1 MISVRDL
8 ALRIGKRT
16 LMQDISFELRPSEL
30 VAILGPNG
38 VGKTTLLRT
47 LAGVRCADAGAVFLA
62 GRDIAAFSLAERA
75 RAVGYMASE
84 EVLAEMMSVRDVV
97 AMGRY
102 PYHRWWQWQESRGDA
117 AAIEGALRAVQM
129 DAFAP
134 RAFATLSS
142 GERQR
147 VWLALGLAQE
157 APLLLL
163 DEPTSH
169 LDVHVAHDILRVLRQ
184 QVATGKTAVCALHD
198 LNEAAEFADRV
209 MLLGCGRMLALGSPE
224 RVLTPYLLELAY
236 GLPMESLRTPSGAL
250 RVFARPSSFVLRQAQ
265 DDT

>member
-1 MISVRDL
+1 MISGRDL
-8 ALRIGKRT
+8 ALRAGDRT
-16 LMQDISFELRPSEL
+16 LLQDVSFELRAGEL

-47 LAGVRCADAGAVFLA
+47 LAGVRRADSGAVLLNERDLA
-62 GRDIAAFSLAERA
+62 SFSIAERA
-75 RAVGYMASE
+75 RVIGYMASE

-102 PYHRWWQWQESRGDA
+102 PYHRWWQWQENTSDA
-117 AAIEGALRAVQM
+117 AAIEGALRSVGM

-134 RAFATLSS
+134 RTFSTLSS

-147 VWLALGLAQE
+147 IWLALGLAQE

-169 LDVHVAHDILRVLRQ
+169 LDVRVAHDILRVLRD
-184 QVATGKTAVCALHD
+184 QVAGGKTAVCALHD

-209 MLLGCGRMLALGSPE
+209 MLLGCGRMLAFDSPE
-224 RVLTPYLLELAY
+224 RVLAPDLLELAY

-250 RVFARPSSFVLRQAQ
+250 RVFAR
-265 DDT
+265 